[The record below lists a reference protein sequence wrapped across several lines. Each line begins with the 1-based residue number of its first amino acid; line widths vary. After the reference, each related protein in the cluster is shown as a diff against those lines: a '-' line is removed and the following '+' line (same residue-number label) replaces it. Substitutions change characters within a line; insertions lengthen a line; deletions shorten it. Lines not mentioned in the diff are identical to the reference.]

1 MTNDKQ
7 RVPVTD
13 YCPTQKCEFTAYGN
27 LYK

>member
-7 RVPVTD
+7 RVPVTESRT
-13 YCPTQKCEFTAYGN
+13 TQKCEFTDYGK